1 MRAMRSLLL
10 ALPLALAVAGCHG
23 AGPYGHAV
31 NYVPLSDEE
40 KALNGAKG
48 YDPVMFQRKP
58 EEWRGKPVSLFGVVT
73 TRSSGPGGGA
83 YLTLSVRRLE
93 PRNLCDSNA
102 DEETCRVTVSDTDFG
117 VVHVNVALHGDDDV
131 GEHSVGGGS
140 LVRVVG
146 TFGEHVDTNDG
157 NPLMRVTYYRH
168 WPRYFFVT
176 RAAASQ
182 MRQ

>member
-1 MRAMRSLLL
+1 MRRI
-10 ALPLALAVAGCHG
+10 ALVFVVALAACHG
-23 AGPYGHAV
+23 AGQYGHAV
-31 NYVPLSDEE
+31 NYAPLSDEE
-40 KALNGAKG
+40 KALAGAKE

-73 TRSSGPGGGA
+73 SRASGPGGGA
-83 YLTLSVRRLE
+83 YLALSVRRLE

-102 DEETCRVTVSDTDFG
+102 DEETCRVTVSDADFG
-117 VVHVNVALHGDDDV
+117 VVRANVVLKGDDDI

-140 LVRVVG
+140 LVRVIG
-146 TFGEHVDTNDG
+146 TFGEDVDPNDG
-157 NPLMRVTYYRH
+157 APIMRVTYYRH

-176 RAAASQ
+176 KAAASQ